1 MNEANPANRSCLLQI
16 AKKILLLS
24 RLRYTE
30 KLLPFVSH
38 KFTEYHDCLLSRSVL
53 TSSPKVVVEVMQ
65 LSEIVQCL
73 SAALAGKFTS
83 AEVLASPGGSEP

>member
-1 MNEANPANRSCLLQI
+1 MNKANPANRSCLLQI

-38 KFTEYHDCLLSRSVL
+38 KYHNCLLSRSVL

-65 LSEIVQCL
+65 LSEIVQCS